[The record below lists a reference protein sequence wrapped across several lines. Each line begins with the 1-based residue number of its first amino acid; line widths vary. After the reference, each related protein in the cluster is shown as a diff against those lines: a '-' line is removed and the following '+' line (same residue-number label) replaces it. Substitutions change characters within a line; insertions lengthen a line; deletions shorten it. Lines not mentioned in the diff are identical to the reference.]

1 MNILQHFVFVVKYH
15 TSAEVRKLAHR
26 NKSRFVMRG
35 SGVQVTL
42 AAPFPKTGQ
51 RRNNARKAATEPVW
65 RRGLGMRRVRYRRI
79 LWCRRGLEPPL
90 PCENYDL
97 NVARLPIPPSGH
109 GVGRRSDTC
118 RCAGRQRGMQ
128 RRGPCRTRK
137 SLPAVSAGPP
147 DAWSAFD
154 LAEIRLPAQ
163 DWTTRRP
170 AMIRQ
175 APMAY
180 FTVSGSFRKK
190 AAISGTSTKVRAMK
204 E

>member
-1 MNILQHFVFVVKYH
+1 MPAEGRFSECEVKAIVDRRPQGTKSYLCPYIFIILGIFG
-15 TSAEVRKLAHR
+15 ALRR
-26 NKSRFVMRG
+26 
-35 SGVQVTL
+35 
-42 AAPFPKTGQ
+42 AA
-51 RRNNARKAATEPVW
+51 
-65 RRGLGMRRVRYRRI
+65 
-79 LWCRRGLEPPL
+79 WCRRGLEPPL

-128 RRGPCRTRK
+128 RRAPCRTRK

-190 AAISGTSTKVRAMK
+190 AAISGTSTKVSAMK